1 MNRRNLLAG
10 LAAAVTGMLW
20 RKKPDSPAPDYRP
33 ELLAGLFEL
42 RESVIDEGHRLA
54 QELSGGLWDHDED
67 GKWILVEPP
76 PAVSEEEKKALHIE
90 LVKLEGKREILDR
103 LGRIMWSVIP
113 DYAKQLRQFSGGS
126 EAADRRDDR
135 IRQQRAEAMRKRVP
149 DSFKEGGC
157 FFVTPQRRAEA
168 KAWFR
173 EIDQKRLS
181 SRRRLQALAKE
192 KGLLYTGDQ
201 S

>member
-1 MNRRNLLAG
+1 MNRRNLLA
-10 LAAAVTGMLW
+10 AIVAAVTGVLW
-20 RKKPDSPAPDYRP
+20 RKKPKPPGKKPNPPMPGYMP

-42 RESVIDEGHRLA
+42 KQSADKDYRIGIALNGVW
-54 QELSGGLWDHDED
+54 GLD
-67 GKWILVEPP
+67 GKFKPP
-76 PAVSEEEKKALHIE
+76 TAVSEEETKALHIE

-113 DYAKQLRQFSGGS
+113 DYAEQLRQFSGGS
-126 EAADRRDDR
+126 KERDRRDDR
-135 IRQQRAEAMRKRVP
+135 IRKQRAEAMRKRVP